1 GMVPTP
7 YQSGGTNR
15 EQGISK
21 SGNRWVRSVAVEMA
35 WMWVRYQPESQL
47 TRWFER
53 RFAQGGVRARKVG
66 IVALTRRLLIQLWN
80 YRQHGVIPA
89 PTGPAPVEAQFDN

>member
-1 GMVPTP
+1 LMRLKAVGLQSAWILEHEVFAWRQIRNRKELGGLTGMVPTP
-7 YQSGGTNR
+7 YQSGGSNR

-47 TRWFER
+47 TR
-53 RFAQGGVRARKVG
+53 
-66 IVALTRRLLIQLWN
+66 
-80 YRQHGVIPA
+80 Y
-89 PTGPAPVEAQFDN
+89 